1 MNWSCNM
8 NREQRRKAG
17 IKTKTPTY
25 NFTMQQINKM
35 VEQKAY
41 KLLKEKEDECVDN
54 VMKIVTTV
62 PLWVLRTKFG
72 YGKERLA
79 RFIEEYNELIDS
91 INKGY
96 LNFDD
101 INEALKNEVGTN
113 IKSIKI

>member
-1 MNWSCNM
+1 M
-8 NREQRRKAG
+8 NRQERRKAG
-17 IKTKTPTY
+17 IKAKTPTY

-41 KLLKEKEDECVDN
+41 KLLKEKADECVDN

-62 PLWVLRTKFG
+62 ALWVLRTKFG

-101 INEALKNEVGTN
+101 INEALKSEVGTN

>member
-1 MNWSCNM
+1 M

-25 NFTMQQINKM
+25 NFTMQQVNKM
-35 VEQKAY
+35 AEQKAY

-72 YGKERLA
+72 
-79 RFIEEYNELIDS
+79 FIEEYNELIDS

-101 INEALKNEVGTN
+101 INEALKSEVGTN